1 MVGGREEGTVSDD
14 LCPEDCNYT
23 PSIRCPI
30 PWAFCSLPNVTLQS
44 AGMMAKAA
52 VRINS
57 GIAQWTILDRHR
69 QMQALL
75 DGSDEG
81 ITTESCETR
90 CDKLRLVLSPLMTSA
105 NSGVDGNA
113 FVTLMS
119 LRNRLFSV
127 WIYECVRVCVRVSV
141 CMGMNRDM
149 REWRDTTYKL
159 EQERVT
165 WLMMQENKWVNE
177 RTRQTQTFNY
187 HWSKRWMTMKWLRTA
202 LE

>member
-1 MVGGREEGTVSDD
+1 
-14 LCPEDCNYT
+14 
-23 PSIRCPI
+23 
-30 PWAFCSLPNVTLQS
+30 
-44 AGMMAKAA
+44 MAKAA

-57 GIAQWTILDRHR
+57 GIAQWTILDGHW
-69 QMQALL
+69 QIQALL
-75 DGSDEG
+75 DDSDEG
-81 ITTESCETR
+81 ITTESCETQY
-90 CDKLRLVLSPLMTSA
+90 DKLRLVLSPLKPVMTSA
-105 NSGVDGNA
+105 NNGVDGNA

-165 WLMMQENKWVNE
+165 WLMMQENKWSMKE
-177 RTRQTQTFNY
+177 QD
-187 HWSKRWMTMKWLRTA
+187 KRKHDIQLPLKQKMDDDEMIKNSLRVEA
-202 LE
+202 LPTLLSTN